1 MPGWLARQQNGPE
14 TAPVSVRRYIYTCAS
29 SATVEDWAESHST
42 PEWHAYTRYD
52 NGATSVDGLAPTP
65 EGENK
70 GACLGQGKSKKRSS
84 LALASS
90 EQLGL
95 WPGKTKRCG

>member
-1 MPGWLARQQNGPE
+1 MMRGRGLDGRRLGSSLVRLGSHLEIRRRGRERMDVHSAA
-14 TAPVSVRRYIYTCAS
+14 APV
-29 SATVEDWAESHST
+29 H
-42 PEWHAYTRYD
+42 TRYD